1 MAARTLITV
10 LLLTGL
16 ALAADPPKPVCAE
29 GGFAAVSGCTPSP
42 SDIHEARHAF
52 KQGLKFEQQGK
63 LEQAFNAFNLSQQLV
78 PANPEYTS
86 AKEIVRQRLVMTHL
100 ERGNFFLAE
109 KRQVEALAEFRTAV
123 ELDPTNDFAQ
133 QRLRDALGDD
143 APTLSGPMRLVEE
156 SDEIELAPQPGMRAF
171 HYRGD
176 TRGLIEEI
184 ARQFGVVANFDT
196 SFSPRPIR
204 FNVEHADFS

>member
-16 ALAADPPKPVCAE
+16 ALAADPPKPVCAAGE
-29 GGFAAVSGCTPSP
+29 FASVSGCTPSP

-52 KQGLKFEQQGK
+52 KQGLKFEEQGK
-63 LEQAFNAFNLSQQLV
+63 LEQAFNAFELSQRLV
-78 PANPEYTS
+78 PADPEYTS
-86 AKEIVRQRLVMTHL
+86 AHEIVRQRIVMKHL

-109 KRQVEALAEFRTAV
+109 KRQVEALAEFRSAV
-123 ELDPTNDFAQ
+123 ELDPTNEFAQ

-143 APTLSGPMRLVEE
+143 VPKISASLQLVRE
-156 SDEIELAPQPGMRAF
+156 STETDLAPQPGTHDF

-176 TRGLIEEI
+176 TRGLIEQI
-184 ARQFGVVANFDT
+184 ARQFGVTPVFDS
-196 SFSPRPIR
+196 SFSARSLR
-204 FNVEHADFS
+204 F